1 LDEKS
6 VRKHLRTYLQKLD
19 YDVWDQEEKEIIPGV
34 KADLVASS
42 RGKTKKVMAVETKGS
57 NGNAKQAIGQAVT
70 YLASDLI
77 RASYVGLPEDLLKK
91 SPYARDVCQAV
102 GIGLFEVRESG
113 EIVVEKHPKPKSPSL
128 SASLWGNRRNGAPDT
143 SKLSDLKLA
152 VLAVADEAKSRED
165 MIKHIQQH
173 RLTPAREKWCQVF
186 IDDATQMGLIIRR
199 LDGTYVLSSL
209 GRTLVCMNRNVEAE
223 KRLLS
228 ALVFNF
234 PVAYMILRIL
244 KERGS
249 GISRKEILEKGI
261 KLEREIPMDGIFQ
274 SEFRKKY
281 HLNEQRLT
289 ATIGLMKDI
298 GLLELDTDGLKLKS
312 GNLAW

>member
-1 LDEKS
+1 MDEKS
-6 VRKHLRTYLQKLD
+6 VRKHLRAYLQKLD
-19 YDVWDQEEKEIIPGV
+19 YEVWDQEEKEIIPGV
-34 KADLVASS
+34 RADLVASS

-77 RASYVGLPEDLLKK
+77 RASYVGLPEDLLRK
-91 SPYARDVCQAV
+91 SPYVRDVCEAV

-113 EIVVEKHPKPKSPSL
+113 EIVEEQHPRPKSTSL

-143 SKLSDLKLA
+143 SKVSDLKLA
-152 VLAVADEAKSRED
+152 VLAVADEAKSGED
-165 MIKHIQQH
+165 MITYIQQH
-173 RLTPAREKWCQVF
+173 RSEPAREKWCQVF

-209 GRTLVCMNRNVEAE
+209 GRTLLCMNVEDE
-223 KRLLS
+223 KSLLS

-234 PVAYMILRIL
+234 PVAYMVLRIL
-244 KERGS
+244 KERG
-249 GISRKEILEKGI
+249 GGMSRTEILEKGL

-274 SEFRKKY
+274 TEFRKKY
-281 HLNEQRLT
+281 HLNVQRLA

-298 GLLELDTDGLKLKS
+298 GLLEIGTDSLELKS
-312 GNLAW
+312 GNLAL